1 VLVIKKLADERFMCS
16 VPVNVAESI
25 QTRKLMNSLLILAI
39 ALFAGLLSTKL
50 MKLVKLPNV
59 TGYLIVGLL
68 LGPHLINIIGEK
80 EIDSFSFLIEI
91 ALGFIAFSIGG
102 EFKIENLKKIG
113 KNVFLITF
121 VQAFLALVFVDISLI
136 VFGLIQGTLQENLP
150 LILVLGAVATATAP
164 AATLMVIRQYK
175 AKGKLTDTLLLVVAL
190 DDAFGLVLFAI
201 SLAIAKVFA
210 IGGVITFT
218 SIALMPLLEIVVSL
232 GIGTVLGLILSLATR
247 FFRSRANRLI
257 WMITVVFTGVG
268 LAQIL
273 PIPVSSLLL
282 CMMLGAVFCNTK
294 NDSLM
299 ILGDMERW
307 TPPLFML
314 FFIISSAELD
324 LTVIPIVGAVG
335 IIYLIARSAGKYFG
349 AYLGS
354 VIVKEDKSIRNYL
367 GLALLPQAGVAI
379 GMAKISSEALPK
391 YSAQI
396 LAVVLCATLFY
407 ELVGPGITKFALKK
421 AGDIQS
427 ETPVEKLNDET

>member
-1 VLVIKKLADERFMCS
+1 MCS

-268 LAQIL
+268 LAQIF

-335 IIYLIARSAGKYFG
+335 VIYLIARSAGKYFG
-349 AYLGS
+349 TYLGS

>member
-1 VLVIKKLADERFMCS
+1 MCS

-150 LILVLGAVATATAP
+150 LILVLGAVATATAL
-164 AATLMVIRQYK
+164 AATRMVNRQYK
-175 AKGKLTDTLLLVVAL
+175 ARGKMTDTLLLVVAL

-268 LAQIL
+268 LAQIF

-335 IIYLIARSAGKYFG
+335 VIYLIARSAGKYFG
-349 AYLGS
+349 TYLGS

>member
-1 VLVIKKLADERFMCS
+1 MKGLCVRYLLI
-16 VPVNVAESI
+16 VAESI

-80 EIDSFSFLIEI
+80 EIASFSFLIEI

-150 LILVLGAVATATAP
+150 LILVLGAIATATAP

-175 AKGKLTDTLLLVVAL
+175 ARGKLTDTLLLVVAL

-268 LAQIL
+268 LAQIF

-335 IIYLIARSAGKYFG
+335 VIYLIARSAGKYFG

>member
-1 VLVIKKLADERFMCS
+1 MLVIKKLADERFMCS

-80 EIDSFSFLIEI
+80 EIDSFSFLLEI

-335 IIYLIARSAGKYFG
+335 VIYLIARSAGKYFG

>member
-1 VLVIKKLADERFMCS
+1 ME
-16 VPVNVAESI
+16 
-25 QTRKLMNSLLILAI
+25 
-39 ALFAGLLSTKL
+39 
-50 MKLVKLPNV
+50 
-59 TGYLIVGLL
+59 
-68 LGPHLINIIGEK
+68 

-150 LILVLGAVATATAP
+150 LILVLGAIATATAP

-175 AKGKLTDTLLLVVAL
+175 ARGKLTDTLLLVVAL

-367 GLALLPQAGVAI
+367 GLALLPQRCSYWYGKDFFRSA
-379 GMAKISSEALPK
+379 AKIFCTNPRRCIVC
-391 YSAQI
+391 YII
-396 LAVVLCATLFY
+396 L
-407 ELVGPGITKFALKK
+407 
-421 AGDIQS
+421 
-427 ETPVEKLNDET
+427 

>member
-1 VLVIKKLADERFMCS
+1 MCS

-59 TGYLIVGLL
+59 TGYLIIGLL

-80 EIDSFSFLIEI
+80 EIASFSFLIEI

-121 VQAFLALVFVDISLI
+121 VQAFFALVFVDISLI
-136 VFGLIQGTLQENLP
+136 VFGLMQGTLQENLP
-150 LILVLGAVATATAP
+150 LILVLGAIATATAP

-175 AKGKLTDTLLLVVAL
+175 ARGKLTDTLLLVVAL

-268 LAQIL
+268 LAQIF

-335 IIYLIARSAGKYFG
+335 VIYLIARSAGKYFG
-349 AYLGS
+349 TYLGS

>member
-1 VLVIKKLADERFMCS
+1 MKGLCVRYLLI
-16 VPVNVAESI
+16 VAESI

-80 EIDSFSFLIEI
+80 EIASFSFLIEI

-175 AKGKLTDTLLLVVAL
+175 ARGKLTDTLLLVVAL

-268 LAQIL
+268 LAQIF

-335 IIYLIARSAGKYFG
+335 VIYLIARSAGKYFG

-379 GMAKISSEALPK
+379 GMAKISSEAL
-391 YSAQI
+391 QNI
-396 LAVVLCATLFY
+396 LHKSSPLYCVLHYFM
-407 ELVGPGITKFALKK
+407 
-421 AGDIQS
+421 
-427 ETPVEKLNDET
+427 N

>member
-1 VLVIKKLADERFMCS
+1 MCS

-150 LILVLGAVATATAP
+150 LILVLGAIATATAP

-175 AKGKLTDTLLLVVAL
+175 ARGKLTDTLLLVVAL

>member
-1 VLVIKKLADERFMCS
+1 MCS

>member
-1 VLVIKKLADERFMCS
+1 MLVIKKLADERFMCS

-427 ETPVEKLNDET
+427 ETHVEKLNDDT

>member
-1 VLVIKKLADERFMCS
+1 MLVIKKLADERFMCS

>member
-1 VLVIKKLADERFMCS
+1 
-16 VPVNVAESI
+16 
-25 QTRKLMNSLLILAI
+25 MNSLLILAI

-80 EIDSFSFLIEI
+80 EIASFSFLIEI

-175 AKGKLTDTLLLVVAL
+175 ARGKLTDTLLLVVAL

-268 LAQIL
+268 LAQIF

-335 IIYLIARSAGKYFG
+335 VIYLIARSAGKYFG

>member
-1 VLVIKKLADERFMCS
+1 MKGLCVRYLLI
-16 VPVNVAESI
+16 VAESI

-80 EIDSFSFLIEI
+80 EIASFSFLIEI

-175 AKGKLTDTLLLVVAL
+175 ARGKLTDTLLLVVAL

-257 WMITVVFTGVG
+257 WMRNANTIFPKILSAAPILGKVV
-268 LAQIL
+268 
-273 PIPVSSLLL
+273 IPVTHTAEKEANKASIAFILTPVFVDMGNKNNKNPINIITIKLAKICNAGGIFFKFINLSLKKW
-282 CMMLGAVFCNTK
+282 N
-294 NDSLM
+294 
-299 ILGDMERW
+299 R
-307 TPPLFML
+307 
-314 FFIISSAELD
+314 
-324 LTVIPIVGAVG
+324 
-335 IIYLIARSAGKYFG
+335 IIY
-349 AYLGS
+349 
-354 VIVKEDKSIRNYL
+354 
-367 GLALLPQAGVAI
+367 
-379 GMAKISSEALPK
+379 
-391 YSAQI
+391 
-396 LAVVLCATLFY
+396 
-407 ELVGPGITKFALKK
+407 
-421 AGDIQS
+421 
-427 ETPVEKLNDET
+427 

>member
-1 VLVIKKLADERFMCS
+1 MKGLCVRYLLI
-16 VPVNVAESI
+16 VAESI

-80 EIDSFSFLIEI
+80 EIASFSFLIEI

-175 AKGKLTDTLLLVVAL
+175 ARGKLTDTLLLVVAL

-268 LAQIL
+268 LAQIF

-335 IIYLIARSAGKYFG
+335 VIYLIARSAGKYFG

>member
-1 VLVIKKLADERFMCS
+1 MKGLCVRYLLI
-16 VPVNVAESI
+16 VAESI

-175 AKGKLTDTLLLVVAL
+175 ARGKLTDTLLLVVAL

-268 LAQIL
+268 LAQIF

-335 IIYLIARSAGKYFG
+335 VIYLIARSAGKYFG

>member
-1 VLVIKKLADERFMCS
+1 MCS

-80 EIDSFSFLIEI
+80 EIASFSFLIEI

-175 AKGKLTDTLLLVVAL
+175 ARGKLTDTLLLVVAL

-232 GIGTVLGLILSLATR
+232 GIGTVLGPILSLATR

-268 LAQIL
+268 LAQIF

>member
-1 VLVIKKLADERFMCS
+1 
-16 VPVNVAESI
+16 
-25 QTRKLMNSLLILAI
+25 MNSLLILAI

-80 EIDSFSFLIEI
+80 EIASFSFLIEI

-268 LAQIL
+268 LAQIF

-335 IIYLIARSAGKYFG
+335 VIYLIARSAGKYFG

>member
-1 VLVIKKLADERFMCS
+1 
-16 VPVNVAESI
+16 
-25 QTRKLMNSLLILAI
+25 MNSLLILAI

>member
-1 VLVIKKLADERFMCS
+1 MKGLCVRYLLI
-16 VPVNVAESI
+16 VAESI

-80 EIDSFSFLIEI
+80 EIASFSFLIEI

-268 LAQIL
+268 LAQIF

-335 IIYLIARSAGKYFG
+335 VIYLIARSAGKYFG